1 MKTKTNNP
9 NKKIGTIES
18 KMNKENIY
26 IVATIRPWNIKIYK
40 KKISHYPGNWHLIHR
55 KEDLTIEIISKI
67 NPRYIFF
74 PHWSYIVPKEILEM
88 VECVCFHET
97 DLPYGRGGSPI
108 QNLIIMGYSET
119 MISALRMVEELDAGP
134 IYLQKPVSLE
144 GLAEEIFIRISGIV
158 ADMVHEIISQDI
170 TPVPQVGKAEV
181 FKRRN
186 PEQSEI
192 AQDTESINELF
203 DFIRMLDAE
212 GYPKAFIK
220 HGKFRLEFSRPALRY
235 NQIESDVKISL
246 NEETQYD

>member
-1 MKTKTNNP
+1 MSLT
-9 NKKIGTIES
+9 S
-18 KMNKENIY
+18 Y
-26 IVATIRPWNIKIYK
+26 VVATVRPWNIKVFHER
-40 KKISHYPGNWHLIHR
+40 ISTYPGKWTLITA
-55 KEDLTIEIISKI
+55 KEELTVELIERLK
-67 NPRYIFF
+67 PKYVFF
-74 PHWSYIVPKEILEM
+74 PHWNHKIPARILDIA
-88 VECVCFHET
+88 ECICFHET
-97 DLPYGRGGSPI
+97 KLPYGRGGSPI
-108 QNLIIMGYSET
+108 QNLILRGHKET
-119 MISALRMVEELDAGP
+119 TITAIRMVEELDAGP